1 MNKKPFPP
9 KNYSSDRIPLGV
21 KPKKSAINL
30 HFFYYS
36 LTLASAFLFFINL
49 VSPEFLWSKI
59 IFFFIIYCF
68 SFSFLCIFS
77 QKYGLNIIKAFY
89 FLSLVLLLFFNQFNL
104 LNFIITTV
112 LLVIILFLINPN
124 KNNKN

>member
-1 MNKKPFPP
+1 MNKRPFNSQKYQP
-9 KNYSSDRIPLGV
+9 DRIPLGV
-21 KPKKSAINL
+21 ETKKSAINL

-68 SFSFLCIFS
+68 SFSSLCIFS
-77 QKYGLNIIKAFY
+77 QKYNLNIIKALY
-89 FLSLVLLLFFNQFNL
+89 FLSLVLLLFFHQFNL
-104 LNFIITTV
+104 LNFIITTF
-112 LLVIILFLINPN
+112 LLVIILFLSNSN
-124 KNNKN
+124 KNTKN